1 MPKRKSTSRAQTV
14 QDTNATQDNNS
25 INRKMLLATWA
36 GAIASIIA
44 VVSGITFFLVTQNA
58 EKEIFSITSVQRITI
73 SHTQITPFSYPL
85 ISTQGTSNST
95 GILSSYWKVFL
106 SNNSDK
112 DISII
117 KYNLLQASDNENSP
131 VSYSHMDQGLYTV
144 EDNDVKPLL
153 LPITIQSGET
163 IPVVIKIGVIMNPEI
178 YRLVIDKFGEQEQ
191 YEMQDIETFLRK
203 EHETDIYGNPI
214 KQTVAGIWEYP
225 SFDIIKE
232 QVFGFSFETARGTQ
246 TTGLASWYVYSGFFS
261 QYTQP

>member
-1 MPKRKSTSRAQTV
+1 MPKRKTTSRAETV
-14 QDTNATQDNNS
+14 QNGKESQDNNS
-25 INRKMLLATWA
+25 INRNMLLATWA

-44 VVSGITFFLVTQNA
+44 VVSGIAFFVIAQNT
-58 EKEIFSITSVQRITI
+58 EKETFSITSVQRITI

-85 ISTQGTSNST
+85 ISTQGANDST

-117 KYNLLQASDNENSP
+117 KYNLLEASDNVNAAI
-131 VSYSHMDQGLYTV
+131 SYSHMDQGLYTV
-144 EDNDVKPLL
+144 EENDVKPLL

-163 IPVVIKIGVIMNPEI
+163 IPVVIKIGVIMNPDV
-178 YRLVIDKFGEQEQ
+178 YRLVINKFAEQED

-203 EHETDIYGNPI
+203 EHETDIYGNRI

-225 SFDIIKE
+225 SFDTIKE

-246 TTGLASWYVYSGFFS
+246 STGLASWYVYSGYFS